1 MIKDHCFS
9 SGASRDSWTVD
20 VWRPQ
25 TLPYQLE
32 QRTGPGEDRRSSID
46 GVARPCAVCRESL
59 WRAHIVGSH
68 GAVEHHGG
76 ERCGRAR

>member
-1 MIKDHCFS
+1 MLFPQ
-9 SGASRDSWTVD
+9 GASWYSWIVD

-25 TLPYQLE
+25 AFPDQLE
-32 QRTGPGEDRRSSID
+32 QWTGPGEDWQPSID

-59 WRAHIVGSH
+59 WRAHVVGSD
-68 GAVEHHGG
+68 GAVEHYGG